1 MSESKSQYIMAFVGS
16 MIVVMLAAVYP
27 AFRAAK
33 YDPVEVIR
41 GAH

>member
-1 MSESKSQYIMAFVGS
+1 MSEHPSQYALAFVGALA
-16 MIVVMLAAVYP
+16 VVMLAAVYP

-33 YDPVEVIR
+33 YDPVTVLR